1 MGNLGEELNVMPKT
15 IKAVKA
21 IHYDVQQIVESLM
34 AENEIEAS
42 EVTLDMVLSRIQ
54 DWVEEDFI
62 HDNADSTV
70 FLDENDEEI

>member
-1 MGNLGEELNVMPKT
+1 MGNLGEELIPST
-15 IKAVKA
+15 INAMKV
-21 IHYDVQQIVESLM
+21 ISYDTRRIIEDFM
-34 AENEIEAS
+34 AEGMEESEI
-42 EVTLDMVLSRIQ
+42 TLDMVLSRIQ